1 MVFRMELPYHENAEI
16 LDTKYIAASS
26 TAYTL
31 RPGIYEFRDI
41 KLMLNYLLP
50 DVEVKYHN

>member
-31 RPGIYEFRDI
+31 PPGIYEIRDI